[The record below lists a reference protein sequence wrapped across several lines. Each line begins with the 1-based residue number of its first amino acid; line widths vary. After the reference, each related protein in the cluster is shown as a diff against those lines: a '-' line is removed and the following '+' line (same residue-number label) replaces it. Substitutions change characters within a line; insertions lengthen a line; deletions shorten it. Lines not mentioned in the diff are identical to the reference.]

1 MFIYKQYTLN
11 LNREVRLSLQSIFG
25 IG

>member
-1 MFIYKQYTLN
+1 MFIYKQYNLN
-11 LNREVRLSLQSIFG
+11 INREVRLSLQSIYG